1 MQPNIHTLVKPTKR
15 YKICVARTLVD
26 RTFKFNNT
34 SAGFHLVING
44 LTKTL
49 RWNLFPSTV
58 IENVVGKFPNNNFA
72 ARKDTVSILNY
83 RTLVLFPSQDN
94 AEFRN

>member
-15 YKICVARTLVD
+15 YKICVGRTLVD

-49 RWNLFPSTV
+49 RWNLFPCKV

-72 ARKDTVSILNY
+72 ARKDNCFYFKLSYIGPFSIT
-83 RTLVLFPSQDN
+83 RQ
-94 AEFRN
+94 RRI